1 MKRRARKPHLGVTAT
16 EVLVAA
22 GLMVSVMG
30 FMTSLTFQT
39 GNIVKSV
46 RHYQV
51 AIHELANQL
60 ELLTSLNEV
69 ERKAMLENLKP
80 SDSVMDALPEATIS
94 GEVVVDSDGTRL
106 VLSLDW
112 DRGANGTPVRMVA
125 WVDTKERKHD

>member
-1 MKRRARKPHLGVTAT
+1 MELRKRKRHLGVSAA

-22 GLMVSVMG
+22 GLLVSVMG

-39 GNIVKSV
+39 GNVVKSV

-60 ELLTSLNEV
+60 ELLTSLDEV

-80 SDSVMDALPEATIS
+80 TDSLMDALPEAKIS
-94 GEVVVDSDGTRL
+94 GEVVEDSDGTRL
-106 VLSLDW
+106 VLSLEW
-112 DRGANGTPVRMVA
+112 DRGPNGTPVSMVA

>member
-1 MKRRARKPHLGVTAT
+1 
-16 EVLVAA
+16 
-22 GLMVSVMG
+22 
-30 FMTSLTFQT
+30 MTSLTFQT

-46 RHYQV
+46 RHYQL

-112 DRGANGTPVRMVA
+112 DRGANGIPVRMVA
-125 WVDTKERKHD
+125 WVDTKERKND

>member
-1 MKRRARKPHLGVTAT
+1 MKQRTRKPHLGVTAT
-16 EVLVAA
+16 ELLVAA
-22 GLMVSVMG
+22 GLMVSVLG

-80 SDSVMDALPEATIS
+80 SDSGMDALPEATLS

-112 DRGANGTPVRMVA
+112 DRGANGTPVSMVA